1 MASRAF
7 KDINLSFKRHPVTND
22 VVVIRDE
29 DAIKRSVKNI
39 IFTILGE
46 KPFNPN
52 FGSVI
57 NDSLFELNTSLNE
70 IRIADEI
77 NSSLLN
83 HEPRIA
89 NIDATVEIMPD
100 SNEMNCT
107 VQYDIVGIPAPTQ
120 TVDVLLFPAS
130 CLLYTS
136 PSPRDLVISRMPSS
150 A

>member
-22 VVVIRDE
+22 VVAIRDE

-46 KPFNPN
+46 KPFEPL

-57 NDSLFELNTSLNE
+57 NDALFNLSTNLSQVAV
-70 IRIADEI
+70 ADEI
-77 NSSLLN
+77 TSSLLN

-89 NIDATVEIMPD
+89 DVDVTVTVAPD
-100 SNEMNCT
+100 TNEMNCT
-107 VQYDIVGIPAPTQ
+107 VQYSIVGIPAPTQ
-120 TVDVLLFPAS
+120 TVDVLLFPA
-130 CLLYTS
+130 
-136 PSPRDLVISRMPSS
+136 RV
-150 A
+150 

>member
-22 VVVIRDE
+22 VLTVSDE

-46 KPFNPN
+46 KPFEPE

-70 IRIADEI
+70 MKVSDEI
-77 NSSLLN
+77 KQSLLN
-83 HEPRIA
+83 FEPRID
-89 NIDATVEIMPD
+89 NIRVTVSIYPD
-100 SNEMNCT
+100 SNELNCT
-107 VQYDIVGIPAPTQ
+107 VQYDIVGISAPTQ
-120 TVDVLLFPAS
+120 EVDVLLFPA
-130 CLLYTS
+130 
-136 PSPRDLVISRMPSS
+136 RV
-150 A
+150 

>member
-22 VVVIRDE
+22 VVTIRDE
-29 DAIKRSVKNI
+29 DAIKRSVRNI

-46 KPFNPN
+46 KPFEPN

-57 NDSLFELNTSLNE
+57 NESLFDLNTNLSEN
-70 IRIADEI
+70 RVSDEI
-77 NSSLLN
+77 KSSLLN
-83 HEPRIA
+83 YEPRID
-89 NIDATVEIMPD
+89 NVTVYVTVSAD

-120 TVDVLLFPAS
+120 EVDVLLFPA
-130 CLLYTS
+130 
-136 PSPRDLVISRMPSS
+136 RV
-150 A
+150 

>member
-46 KPFNPN
+46 KPFEPD
-52 FGSVI
+52 FGSVM
-57 NDSLFELNTSLNE
+57 NQSLFDLNTNLNE
-70 IRIADEI
+70 IRVSDEI
-77 NSSLLN
+77 KASLDN
-83 HEPRIA
+83 YEPRIN
-89 NIDATVEIMPD
+89 NIDVSVSILAD
-100 SNEMNCT
+100 SHEMNCT

-120 TVDVLLFPAS
+120 TVDVLLFPA
-130 CLLYTS
+130 
-136 PSPRDLVISRMPSS
+136 RV
-150 A
+150 

>member
-22 VVVIRDE
+22 VLTVSDE

-46 KPFNPN
+46 KPFEPE

-70 IRIADEI
+70 MKVSDEI
-77 NSSLLN
+77 KQSLLN
-83 HEPRIA
+83 FEPRID
-89 NIDATVEIMPD
+89 NVRITVSIYPD
-100 SNEMNCT
+100 SNELNCT

-120 TVDVLLFPAS
+120 EVDVLLFPA
-130 CLLYTS
+130 
-136 PSPRDLVISRMPSS
+136 RV
-150 A
+150 